1 MLIDNTI
8 HDTMFTPAGFTP
20 AGFAPA
26 GFAPAGFAPAGYS
39 PRHNPESSHNDGTP
53 RYNKRNRLFISSKH
67 DKLSY
72 SNLTYY
78 AAIRKCQIMND
89 PSDILSSWAEFRLN
103 PPSSYLLNCL
113 RHIHDATDIRGDA
126 VFSPRVATL
135 ITTMIA
141 SRSYGQELYRLC
153 GFMSAAAVSGIDAG
167 ALLLGGRATAARVNR
182 LFDDA
187 SIPDTVHIVDRY
199 IMLTAHTPAYQ
210 IDMARCP
217 VILGLANFICEA
229 LGFDIFINI
238 YDQLGQD
245 TKPTAIKTISNDLSK
260 QLYRFLGDHL
270 PRSSE
275 RKITMLLQ
283 DYLASQISN
292 DHHLSAVDVDD
303 ALIFD
308 FWCAKSLDPE
318 YSLKLYDTCLRA
330 WISFRQGL
338 ELASHS
344 SAHPDSLDDAA
355 FRLDH
360 LALRCFHNA
369 DYDQSIRDTGSA
381 PALMQSSDTWMHD
394 EKQTMRSAFHE
405 LTAPPIDTIKM
416 LNNGEKDKLSLM
428 IHADTH
434 ATALYRSL
442 LRGVVFSPVQNR
454 LTQALR
460 DHPDNQPD
468 MASMMPP
475 ENQSAYS
482 AWLAEWRDIV
492 NVARG
497 CVQTACQRLIEAR
510 DIQGLQILM
519 RQLSEQARGELAMLM
534 QGKGLSETSADITA
548 ETMFAALDQGKTAP
562 ALKAECAD
570 IKKAARAYRRAGLKQ
585 PPAGINDPD
594 VWYDRLYAAAELTEV
609 IIEAMDQF
617 LMHLAEVKN
626 LDDQFKQDHAV
637 FAEQFSRIYKSEEYN
652 D

>member
-1 MLIDNTI
+1 MLIDNI
-8 HDTMFTPAGFTP
+8 VHDAAFTAS
-20 AGFAPA
+20 
-26 GFAPAGFAPAGYS
+26 GY
-39 PRHNPESSHNDGTP
+39 NES
-53 RYNKRNRLFISSKH
+53 NRLFISSKH
-67 DKLSY
+67 DKLDY
-72 SNLTYY
+72 TNLTYY
-78 AAIRKCQIMND
+78 AAIRKNQIMND

-103 PPSSYLLNCL
+103 PPSSYLMNCL

-153 GFMSAAAVSGIDAG
+153 GFMSAAAASGIDAG
-167 ALLLGGRATAARVNR
+167 TLLLGGRATPARVNQ
-182 LFDDA
+182 LFDNA
-187 SIPDTVHIVDRY
+187 IIPDSIHIADRY
-199 IMLTAHTPAYQ
+199 IMLTTHTPAYQ

-229 LGFDIFINI
+229 LGFDVFINI
-238 YDQLGQD
+238 YDQLGKD

-292 DHHLSAVDVDD
+292 DHHLSANDVDD

-308 FWCAKSLDPE
+308 FWCEKSLDPE

-338 ELASHS
+338 DLASHS

-369 DYDQSIRDTGSA
+369 DHDRNIHDTNAA
-381 PALMQSSDTWMHD
+381 PAMTQSSDTWMHD
-394 EKQTMRSAFHE
+394 NKQTMRSAFHE
-405 LTAPPIDTIKM
+405 LIAPPIDTIKM
-416 LNNGEKDKLSLM
+416 LNNGEKDKLSLLL
-428 IHADTH
+428 HADTH
-434 ATALYRSL
+434 AMALYRSL
-442 LRGVVFSPVQNR
+442 FRGVVFSPVQNR

-460 DHPDNQPD
+460 DQPDSKPD

-475 ENQSAYS
+475 ENQPAYS

-510 DIQGLQILM
+510 DMQGLQILM

-534 QGKGLSETSADITA
+534 QDKGLSGTSTDITA

-562 ALKAECAD
+562 VLKAECAD
-570 IKKAARAYRRAGLKQ
+570 IKKTARAYRRAGLKQ
-585 PPAGINDPD
+585 PPAGINDLD
-594 VWYDRLYAAAELTEV
+594 VWYDRLHQAAELTEV
-609 IIEAMDQF
+609 IIEAMEDF
-617 LMHLAEVKN
+617 LTRLADIQQ
-626 LDDQFKQDHAV
+626 LDDQFKQDHAI